1 MTNTME
7 RGVNKMGISRIE
19 QLIEDIYEFVESCKM
34 QPLSQT
40 KVIVPKDQLYDLL
53 DELRLRT
60 PDEIKRYQK
69 IIANRDAII
78 ADAEQKALSIQAE
91 AKEKAKNL
99 INENEI
105 MQQAYYQ
112 ANEMVS
118 SASAQAESILKSA
131 NDDAEQI
138 REGALAYTNEILSD
152 VEKILSDA
160 YESTRQKSETLV
172 TSLKTNLDIVMNN
185 KREIMDSLAPQQDFA
200 APAVDYLKEGQQQS
214 HDAYDDGDYDFD
226 ENTFLEDID

>member
-1 MTNTME
+1 MGTN
-7 RGVNKMGISRIE
+7 RIE

-40 KVIVPKDQLYDLL
+40 KVIVPKDELYDLL

-78 ADAEQKALSIQAE
+78 ADAEEKSATIQAE
-91 AKEKAKNL
+91 AKEKAKSLVND
-99 INENEI
+99 NEI

-118 SASAQAESILKSA
+118 NASLQAEAMLRSA
-131 NDDAEQI
+131 NEDAEQI
-138 REGALAYTNEILSD
+138 RAGALAYANEILSE
-152 VEKILSDA
+152 VEHVLSNA
-160 YESTRQKSETLV
+160 YESTRTKSDALV
-172 TSLKTNLDIVMNN
+172 SSLKSNLDVVINN
-185 KREIMDSLAPQQDFA
+185 KKELVESLSPSPNTVEEVKQPQ
-200 APAVDYLKEGQQQS
+200 EGQREYS
-214 HDAYDDGDYDFD
+214 EEDFDFD